1 MYLRLFANRP
11 SVGAQFPL
19 SCSACLKFTMN
30 SASSLSSLTP
40 TNRNL
45 CGVRL
50 DNSLPFA
57 QPASAYGSLPPSC
70 FNDVVLVPLA
80 SWIFYVALAVWL
92 VLLVSLRSSSGRRSS
107 HEGGD
112 VRRSLQRYGGKVERS
127 DGSIGRRRW
136 SKTRA
141 TGTVVYTLLIIA
153 SLLMSE

>member
-1 MYLRLFANRP
+1 
-11 SVGAQFPL
+11 
-19 SCSACLKFTMN
+19 MN
-30 SASSLSSLTP
+30 SASSLFSLTP
-40 TNRNL
+40 TSRNL

-57 QPASAYGSLPPSC
+57 KPASAYGSLPPSC

-92 VLLVSLRSSSGRRSS
+92 VLFVSLRSSSEHRSS
-107 HEGGD
+107 QQNGN

-141 TGTVVYTLLIIA
+141 AGTVLYTLLIIA